1 MKTYRIKE
9 TRFQGETLFI
19 LLDGE
24 ASIKEGNRVRDEN
37 GNVFSVK
44 AVMSICTGCTMCS
57 DTMLN
62 TRMEINNGEIG
73 TTINGGII

>member
-9 TRFQGETLFI
+9 TRLQDEALFI
-19 LLDGE
+19 FLDGE
-24 ASIKEGNRVRDEN
+24 ASIKEGSRVKDEN
-37 GNVFSVK
+37 SNVYFVK
-44 AVMSICTGCTMCS
+44 AVMSVCTGCTMCS

>member
-1 MKTYRIKE
+1 MKIKKI
-9 TRFQGETLFI
+9 TRQGETIFI
-19 LLDGE
+19 LLDGDFP
-24 ASIKEGNRVRDEN
+24 IKPGSKVNDEN

>member
-1 MKTYRIKE
+1 MIYKIKQI
-9 TRFQGETLFI
+9 TRQGDIIFI
-19 LLDGE
+19 LLNGD
-24 ASIKEGNRVRDEN
+24 APSIREGSRVKDEN

-62 TRMEINNGEIG
+62 TRMEAKKGEIG
-73 TTINGGII
+73 TIISGGII